1 MVVKENLS
9 IFDWVKIKGGRNTA
23 YWRVRIIGSVVSRAK
38 YDAKAARH
46 RILQDSAE
54 NRLDIISYRDT
65 LSNRLPKSILAE
77 SSGDSKALYWR
88 NLSTEPSKRTGRIIK
103 ERSAAQASHS
113 ARFPIRKQI
122 MKRESRAMSRR

>member
-9 IFDWVKIKGGRNTA
+9 IFDWMKIKGGRNAA
-23 YWRVRIIGSVVSRAK
+23 YRRLASLDPSYPAPNMTQRALSTGSYRTP
-38 YDAKAARH
+38 
-46 RILQDSAE
+46 E

-77 SSGDSKALYWR
+77 STGDSKALYWR
-88 NLSTEPSKRTGRIIK
+88 NLSAEPSKRTGRIIK

-113 ARFPIRKQI
+113 ALAPIRKQI